1 MNLALFDLDNTLL
14 HGDSDHAWGEFLVER
29 GLVNSETFR
38 AKNDEFY
45 GQYQA
50 GTLDINSYLAFA
62 LSAIAGKTT
71 SEIAPL
77 HDLFM
82 QTKIESMI
90 PDASWKLLEQ
100 HRNDLCVIVTATN
113 HFVTAPIAQYL
124 GVPHLIA
131 CEVEIVDDRYT
142 GRAVGTPSFQAGK
155 VVRVEAWLKAMG
167 KTIGDFEQ
175 SFFYS
180 DSLNDLPLLNVV
192 NCPIAVDPD
201 PTLRAH
207 AMRQGWPIISLREAS
222 MEPFI
227 LSSSITPADQSA

>member
-14 HGDSDHAWGEFLVER
+14 RGDSDHAWGEFLVER
-29 GLVNSETFR
+29 GLVDQHEFR

-45 GQYQA
+45 GQYRD
-50 GTLDINSYLAFA
+50 GSLDINAYLTFA

-71 SEIAPL
+71 DDIAPL

-90 PDASWKLLEQ
+90 LDASWALLEK

-131 CEVEIVDDRYT
+131 CDVEIIDNRYT
-142 GRAVGTPSFQAGK
+142 GRATGTPSFQAGK
-155 VVRVEAWLKAMG
+155 VVRVEAWLKSMG
-167 KTIGDFEQ
+167 KTIADFEH

-192 NCPIAVDPD
+192 NRPVAVDPD

-207 AMRQGWPIISLREAS
+207 AMRQGWPIISLRESVIA
-222 MEPFI
+222 PTI
-227 LSSSITPADQSA
+227 LSSSTTPADQSA

>member
-29 GLVNSETFR
+29 GLVNSDVFR

-45 GQYQA
+45 GQYKA
-50 GTLDINSYLAFA
+50 GTLDINSYLTFA

-100 HRNDLCVIVTATN
+100 HRNDLSVIVTATN

-131 CEVEIVDDRYT
+131 CDVEIVDDRYT
-142 GRAVGTPSFQAGK
+142 GRAIGTPSFQAGK

-167 KTIGDFEQ
+167 KSIGDFEQ

-192 NCPIAVDPD
+192 NRPVAVDPD

-207 AMRQGWPIISLREAS
+207 AKALGWPIISLRDVAATPS
-222 MEPFI
+222 N
-227 LSSSITPADQSA
+227 LSLSPTSAD

>member
-14 HGDSDHAWGEFLVER
+14 RGDSDHAWGEFLVER
-29 GLVNSETFR
+29 GLVNSDEFR

-45 GQYQA
+45 GQYKA
-50 GTLDINSYLAFA
+50 GTLDINAYLAFA

-71 SEIAPL
+71 DEIAPL
-77 HDLFM
+77 HALFM

-90 PDASWKLLEQ
+90 LDASWALLEK

-113 HFVTAPIAQYL
+113 HFVTAPIAQHL
-124 GVPHLIA
+124 CVPHLIA
-131 CEVEIVDDRYT
+131 CDVEIVDNRYT

-155 VVRVEAWLKAMG
+155 VVRVEAWLKSMG
-167 KTIGDFEQ
+167 KAMDDFER

-192 NCPIAVDPD
+192 NRPVAVDPD

-207 AMRQGWPIISLREAS
+207 ARARGWPIISLRESPVAPS
-222 MEPFI
+222 I
-227 LSSSITPADQSA
+227 LSPSSTPADQSA

>member
-29 GLVNSETFR
+29 GLVNSDVFR

-45 GQYQA
+45 GQYKA
-50 GTLDINSYLAFA
+50 GTLDIHSYLNFA

-90 PDASWKLLEQ
+90 PDASWNLLEQ

-131 CEVEIVDDRYT
+131 CDVEIIDGRYT
-142 GRAVGTPSFQAGK
+142 GRAIGTPSFQAGK
-155 VVRVEAWLKAMG
+155 VVRVDAWLKGMG

-192 NCPIAVDPD
+192 NRPVAVDPD

-207 AMRQGWPIISLREAS
+207 AKARGWPIISLRESAAAPS
-222 MEPFI
+222 HLSF
-227 LSSSITPADQSA
+227 SSSSSD